1 MHLAFATLFCPAFAT
16 RLQRFF
22 ATIFDASVTLLR
34 RSDRPLTA
42 NLEVINYLD

>member
-34 RSDRPLTA
+34 RPDRPLTA